1 MVYKVSTP
9 IRAERLCLAAAVC
22 AGLCLRLLILVN
34 ASAIE
39 LDGISYATMAEEF
52 AGGHFGRALHS
63 VFPPLYPLVTG
74 LFHLAIPDVELAGRL
89 VSLVLGMVL
98 IYVSFRFAQRV
109 LGRTDK
115 AVWVAFLVA
124 FQPYLVRY
132 SGQVLSESLATLLF
146 TVTVLAFYRGWQ
158 EGRRSCLLISG
169 LCLVL
174 TYLTR
179 PEYLVFYAPFVLLLG
194 KRRRILDSLL
204 VLLPFIALGSLY
216 ICYLRL
222 ETGVWMVSGKAALSP
237 FVPVRVFFGNVPLV
251 IYEFFIALFPL
262 FFLFA
267 VFGFRRVA
275 RPYGRLVL
283 LLVIFHVAS
292 LSFVSHATRRYS
304 VEFIPLSMIIAV
316 EGISAVNGYLR
327 RFFAGHTA
335 SFALVA
341 VIVCSTVFQSFAP
354 PPLGRAFQKS
364 AGLFLLTHDPGSV
377 VAARLPLVAFYEKG
391 TSVDLVSEMSGEKD
405 MARFRSIVSE
415 RRVKYLIF
423 DEEMEKELPFLS
435 DYLSKCVP
443 VCAYR
448 DKDAFVRVYRLS

>member
-1 MVYKVSTP
+1 MSTP
-9 IRAERLCLAAAVC
+9 TRAERLCLAAAVC
-22 AGLCLRLLILVN
+22 AGLFLRLLVLVN
-34 ASAIE
+34 APAIE

-52 AGGHFGRALHS
+52 AHGHFGRALHS

-89 VSLVLGMVL
+89 SSLAVGMVL
-98 IYVSFRFAQRV
+98 IYVSFRFAKRV

-115 AVWVAFLVA
+115 AVWLAFLVA

-146 TVTVLAFYRGWQ
+146 TVTVLAFYQGWQ
-158 EGRRSCLLISG
+158 EGRRSPLVISG
-169 LCLVL
+169 FCLAL

-179 PEYLVFYAPFVLLLG
+179 PEYLVFYAPFILLLG
-194 KRRRILDSLL
+194 MRRRILDSLL

-222 ETGVWMVSGKAALSP
+222 QTGVWTVSGKASLSP
-237 FVPVRVFFGNVPLV
+237 FVAVGAFFGNVPLV
-251 IYEFFIALFPL
+251 AYEFFIALFPL

-267 VFGFRRVA
+267 IFGFRRVA
-275 RPYGRLVL
+275 APYGRLVL

-304 VEFIPLSMIIAV
+304 VEFVPLCMIISV
-316 EGISAVNGYLR
+316 EGIYAVSGYLR
-327 RFFAGHTA
+327 RFFPRYPV
-335 SFALVA
+335 SLALVA

-354 PPLGRAFQKS
+354 PHPGRGFHKS
-364 AGLFLLTHDPGSV
+364 AGLFLLKHDPGSV
-377 VAARLPLVAFYEKG
+377 VAARLPLAAFYEKG
-391 TSVDLVSEMSGEKD
+391 RSVDLLSEMSGERN

-415 RRVKYLIF
+415 KRVKYLIF

-435 DYLSKCVP
+435 DYLSKYVP
-443 VCAYR
+443 VCAFR
-448 DKDAFVRVYRLS
+448 DKDAFVRVYGLS